1 MSIMI
6 VSGGF
11 KVIEA
16 PEKVVYHNSH
26 RLYLMLNKF
35 VCRVAY
41 EFPRYYL
48 CMFKHISVARF
59 T

>member
-1 MSIMI
+1 MI

-16 PEKVVYHNSH
+16 PEKFVYRNSYW
-26 RLYLMLNKF
+26 LYLTLSKF

-48 CMFKHISVARF
+48 FMFKHISVARF